1 MAFRIL
7 LTSLAMLAGILAAGA
22 QLPVA
27 RLHSLSPA
35 GGQIGSTFEISLSGA
50 DLDDVTDLL
59 FSDTNVTAKA
69 KILGE
74 TGLAEPNRF
83 VVTISSNGL
92 PGKCEAR
99 AVGRFG
105 VSNPRFFVLGQFGE
119 AAERE
124 NNHTATNAM
133 EMTVGTTINAQADA
147 NAFDYFRFA
156 ATKGQRVLIECRAR
170 SIDSRM
176 EPLMLLYDGTGRELE
191 HARNRDFFVFDVPET
206 GTNVLRVSDLLYRG
220 GPDYFYRL
228 TIHAGPRVE
237 FVMPPSAPAG
247 TTNKHI
253 VYGWNLPGSTP
264 ATNMTIRGKSLDKL
278 GLEIVAP
285 GRAEAPLQGS
295 PGALGIEGFNY
306 HVKTGATVSEP
317 VFIGLSSSPVFLETT
332 NNDLGET
339 AQTISLPC
347 EMAGQLYPAGDQ
359 DWFAFDARK
368 GDIYWLE
375 IFSERLGAPTD
386 PMFVVQRVTKSDKGE
401 VKVSDVQ
408 ESYDGEGNIGGQ
420 EFKTSSRDPVWRF
433 EVKEDGAY
441 RAQVRD
447 LFNRTSAQ
455 PGSFY
460 RLAIRKETPG
470 FSLAILHSLPATKK
484 EREVA
489 PWTTVLRRGETL
501 PLKVLAQRRDGF
513 GGEIALSV
521 ENCPP
526 EVTVSPAKI
535 DTGKNS
541 ALLFLTAQANATN
554 WGGLINVVGKGKHGS
569 NDITRTAIEGTH
581 VWRVEDYNSEAVPT
595 RTSPD
600 VALGTT
606 PEPAPVIIAVA
617 ATNALE
623 AVEGTK
629 LQIPLTITRTG
640 DFNEKLKLKLAGT
653 QPLEAS
659 KELEA
664 DAKATN
670 ATFELN
676 LGQAKLAPGT
686 HVAYF
691 QTQTK
696 GKYSNNPDGAKAAEL
711 AAKEAET
718 NATSLAADARKAT
731 EDVAASARAA
741 TEAEAAVK
749 RAMENLAAARSAA
762 EANTNDTK
770 LTEALNDAEKTLGE
784 VTAKGNSAAEAK
796 AEAEKASA
804 GLVAKSKVAEA
815 RKTALAARAKELS
828 EKAKPKEVTVGV
840 YSRPFEIKI
849 NAAPATATAKK

>member
-1 MAFRIL
+1 
-7 LTSLAMLAGILAAGA
+7 
-22 QLPVA
+22 
-27 RLHSLSPA
+27 
-35 GGQIGSTFEISLSGA
+35 
-50 DLDDVTDLL
+50 
-59 FSDTNVTAKA
+59 
-69 KILGE
+69 
-74 TGLAEPNRF
+74 
-83 VVTISSNGL
+83 
-92 PGKCEAR
+92 
-99 AVGRFG
+99 
-105 VSNPRFFVLGQFGE
+105 
-119 AAERE
+119 
-124 NNHTATNAM
+124 
-133 EMTVGTTINAQADA
+133 
-147 NAFDYFRFA
+147 
-156 ATKGQRVLIECRAR
+156 
-170 SIDSRM
+170 
-176 EPLMLLYDGTGRELE
+176 
-191 HARNRDFFVFDVPET
+191 
-206 GTNVLRVSDLLYRG
+206 
-220 GPDYFYRL
+220 
-228 TIHAGPRVE
+228 
-237 FVMPPSAPAG
+237 
-247 TTNKHI
+247 
-253 VYGWNLPGSTP
+253 
-264 ATNMTIRGKSLDKL
+264 
-278 GLEIVAP
+278 
-285 GRAEAPLQGS
+285 
-295 PGALGIEGFNY
+295 
-306 HVKTGATVSEP
+306 
-317 VFIGLSSSPVFLETT
+317 
-332 NNDLGET
+332 
-339 AQTISLPC
+339 
-347 EMAGQLYPAGDQ
+347 
-359 DWFAFDARK
+359 
-368 GDIYWLE
+368 
-375 IFSERLGAPTD
+375 
-386 PMFVVQRVTKSDKGE
+386 
-401 VKVSDVQ
+401 
-408 ESYDGEGNIGGQ
+408 
-420 EFKTSSRDPVWRF
+420 
-433 EVKEDGAY
+433 
-441 RAQVRD
+441 
-447 LFNRTSAQ
+447 
-455 PGSFY
+455 
-460 RLAIRKETPG
+460 
-470 FSLAILHSLPATKK
+470 
-484 EREVA
+484 
-489 PWTTVLRRGETL
+489 
-501 PLKVLAQRRDGF
+501 
-513 GGEIALSV
+513 V

-640 DFNEKLKLKLAGT
+640 DFNEKLKLKLAGA

-691 QTQTK
+691 HTQTK

-849 NAAPATATAKK
+849 NAAPAKATAKK